1 MLHPLKQRLFLWAK
15 LPGAAFMG
23 CRVTEFTTER
33 AVVAMPYGWRSQN
46 PFQSIYFA
54 AQCAAAEL
62 STGILA
68 QAAIADAGVP
78 VSMLVFEMRA
88 EFVKKAVSR
97 THFTCTEG
105 AAFAAAIQKAIA
117 TGEGQTLEVQSI
129 GVQQSGEVVSR
140 FWFTWT
146 FKGKSNKR

>member
-1 MLHPLKQRLFLWAK
+1 MLNPFKQRLFLWAK

-23 CRVTEFTTER
+23 CRITIFSSQQAEVT
-33 AVVAMPYGWRSQN
+33 MPYGWRSQN
-46 PFQSIYFA
+46 PFKSIYFA
-54 AQCAAAEL
+54 AQCSAAEL

-68 QAAIADAGVP
+68 LAAIADAGVP

-97 THFTCTEG
+97 TRFTCTEG
-105 AAFAAAIQKAIA
+105 AAFAEAIQKAIA
-117 TGEGQTLEVQSI
+117 TGEGQTLEVQSV
-129 GVQQSGEVVSR
+129 GVQENGEVVSR

-146 FKGKSNKR
+146 FKAKKR